1 MRLLK
6 CIIIS
11 FIAIYLQVLFLSKI
25 NILGARLYLPLALV
39 IYFATKLTYSKCL
52 TMTFLISLLWDI
64 LYPQLLGLNIIINV
78 LICHLVFIY
87 HSSINKDK
95 IISVFFS
102 VLLINILYFVGYWL
116 YYTIAFLNHHILI
129 ISSLVSIILNTTL
142 HVIILC
148 LLVLSE
154 RLRVSFR
161 ESEI

>member
-1 MRLLK
+1 
-6 CIIIS
+6 
-11 FIAIYLQVLFLSKI
+11 
-25 NILGARLYLPLALV
+25 
-39 IYFATKLTYSKCL
+39 
-52 TMTFLISLLWDI
+52 SLLWDI

-154 RLRVSFR
+154 RLRVSF
-161 ESEI
+161 